1 MIIAAGQENANWRD
15 KKALAQRPYIV
26 FSAFS
31 LHRVNSRGHLE
42 SDPSNEEL
50 RSRLG
55 FSHVSR
61 QCLREVVILVAAI
74 ERNRKGETPPV
85 HYSAT
90 EQGHSITSFGLRH
103 DDSCPIPIL
112 QFILN

>member
-1 MIIAAGQENANWRD
+1 M
-15 KKALAQRPYIV
+15 
-26 FSAFS
+26 
-31 LHRVNSRGHLE
+31 E
-42 SDPSNEEL
+42 SDPYNEEL

-61 QCLREVVILVAAI
+61 QSSTRDTGVILVAAI
-74 ERNRKGETPPV
+74 DRNRKGETPPV

-103 DDSCPIPIL
+103 DDEIPSQSFDPIL
-112 QFILN
+112 QFIF